1 MKTLPHLFKN
11 AMIYDVV
18 NKITQMLNRS
28 PNILEIILKIISI
41 KLFYLLL
48 FMSNSVSASP
58 GSTLY
63 VKIKDNNFCVF
74 TKGGYD
80 KAYENQTL
88 IYMGKVDG
96 INTFHSSY
104 SKTYLNLK
112 MPVIE
117 ENCIKIKPS
126 EFKESLPYDV
136 ILETDQSY
144 TQRICVHKTS
154 EGHITLLE
162 AKADLEKGI
171 YCGTN
176 QYDYSSNGLWTK
188 LKNLYY
194 WLINFLN

>member
-1 MKTLPHLFKN
+1 M
-11 AMIYDVV
+11 
-18 NKITQMLNRS
+18 
-28 PNILEIILKIISI
+28 

>member
-1 MKTLPHLFKN
+1 MKLL
-11 AMIYDVV
+11 
-18 NKITQMLNRS
+18 
-28 PNILEIILKIISI
+28 
-41 KLFYLLL
+41 YLLL
-48 FMSNSVSASP
+48 FIISSTASASP
-58 GSTLY
+58 YAILN
-63 VKIKDNNFCVF
+63 VKIKDNDVCVF

-96 INTFHSSY
+96 INTFHDSY

-112 MPVIE
+112 MPIIE

-126 EFKESLPYDV
+126 EFKEPFPYDV

-144 TQRICVHKTS
+144 TQRICVNRTIEGKTV
-154 EGHITLLE
+154 LLE
-162 AKADLEKGI
+162 AKADLDKGI

-176 QYDYSSNGLWTK
+176 QYDYSSNSLWNK

-194 WLINFLN
+194 WLVSLF

>member
-1 MKTLPHLFKN
+1 
-11 AMIYDVV
+11 MIYNIV
-18 NKITQMLNRS
+18 NKTMQMLNLR
-28 PNILEIILKIISI
+28 PNIWGITLKVLCIN
-41 KLFYLLL
+41 LLYLLL
-48 FMSNSVSASP
+48 FISSSVSAYP

-63 VKIKDNNFCVF
+63 VKIKDNDVCVF

-80 KAYENQTL
+80 KAYENQAL

-96 INTFHSSY
+96 INAFHSSY

-112 MPVIE
+112 MPIIE
-117 ENCIKIKPS
+117 ENCIKIQSS
-126 EFKESLPYDV
+126 EFKEPFPYDV

-144 TQRICVHKTS
+144 TQRICVNKTS

-162 AKADLEKGI
+162 AKADLDKGI